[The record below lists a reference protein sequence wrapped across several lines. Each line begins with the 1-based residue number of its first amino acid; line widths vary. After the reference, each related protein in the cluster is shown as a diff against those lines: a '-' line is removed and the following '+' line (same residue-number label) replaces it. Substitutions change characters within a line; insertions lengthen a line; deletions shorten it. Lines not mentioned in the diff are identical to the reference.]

1 MRNLIIDNTF
11 HKFNLRFTIMA
22 ALNHNDRVS
31 LLITALKSSV
41 DLKYRLLAKAF
52 AQMIK
57 DGSYAPGEK
66 LPAHRALSG
75 SLGVTTG
82 TVSKAYGELAE
93 LGLAV
98 SKIGGGTFVSRVAD
112 ANGRSDFRVYTE
124 GEDEITDLSRNFA
137 IPTNISDI
145 YKATVETLAD
155 NHDTF
160 DELQQYAPELG
171 HLRHREAGASWMSHD
186 NFRASPRQ
194 IIPTN
199 GAQHALL
206 CSLMAA
212 VKHGSVIA
220 SEKFTYPGLISV
232 CRALGITLVGLEMD
246 DQGLDPASLEAASS
260 RKKISALY
268 CTPTIQNPTTS
279 IMGIE
284 RRQDIARICAQNNI
298 LLIEDETHACML
310 QRRPQPI
317 GAFVP
322 DQSIIISSLSK
333 AVMTGLRVGYVHAPE
348 RLIQRIGSMVR
359 TTCWMA
365 SPSALQLASYW
376 ITNGISAQLTR
387 RQLDEIEYR
396 KSLVSPI
403 LAEFDVMTHP
413 NSPHFW
419 INVPEPWRA
428 AEIAAQLRKKGCLVA
443 PVEAFSVDPTHTGQ
457 FIRAGVS
464 LASANTDQLVRG
476 FQRLSEEL
484 TNPTS
489 LSDVS

>member
-1 MRNLIIDNTF
+1 
-11 HKFNLRFTIMA
+11 MA
-22 ALNHNDRVS
+22 VLNENDRVS
-31 LLITALKSSV
+31 LLTTALQSGA
-41 DLKYRLLAKAF
+41 DLKYRLLAKSLAR
-52 AQMIK
+52 MIK

-66 LPAHRALSG
+66 LPTHRALSG
-75 SLGVTTG
+75 SLGITTG

-98 SKIGGGTFVSRVAD
+98 SKIGGGTFVSRVAGG
-112 ANGRSDFRVYTE
+112 NERTDFRVYTE
-124 GEDEITDLSRNFA
+124 GDDEITDLSRNFA
-137 IPTNISDI
+137 IPTDISNI
-145 YKATVETLAD
+145 YRATVETLAD
-155 NHDTF
+155 DRDTF

-171 HLRHREAGASWMSHD
+171 HLRHRKAGASWMSHG
-186 NFRASPRQ
+186 NFRASLKQ
-194 IIPTN
+194 IICTN

-206 CSLMAA
+206 CCLMAT
-212 VKHGSVIA
+212 VKHGSVVA

-232 CRALGITLVGLEMD
+232 CRALGIKLVGLEMD
-246 DQGLDPASLEAASS
+246 EQGLDPASLEAASS

-279 IMGIE
+279 VMGIE

-310 QRRPQPI
+310 QSRLQPI
-317 GAFVP
+317 GAFAP

-348 RLIQRIGSMVR
+348 RLLQRIGSMVR

-365 SPSALQLASYW
+365 TPSALQLASYW

-387 RQLDEIEYR
+387 RQLDEIEER

-403 LAEFDVMTHP
+403 LAEFDVNTHP

-419 INVPEPWRA
+419 IKVPEPWRA
-428 AEIAAQLRKKGCLVA
+428 SEISAKLRNKGCIVA
-443 PVEAFSVDPTHTGQ
+443 TAEAFSVDPVLTGQ

-464 LASANTDQLVRG
+464 LASASNDQLVRG

-489 LSDVS
+489 VSEIN